1 MAYTGKDAS
10 GATIS
15 FLSSTEGSDLVP
27 HIVYVGKGA
36 LPKASFTRPADTTA
50 YAAGDVICD
59 STSAPTAFTI
69 AVGRIVDGVGLIN
82 HASLS
87 ISTAQS
93 TKLDAEV
100 WLFDTAYQ
108 TSNDNAAFAP
118 SDNAADGS
126 GNLANVLAVIPFG
139 NGPIIGSGNVYYSAP
154 VNRMF
159 KCASGTQN
167 IYWALVARNAYTPT
181 SGEIYTLRLACIQ
194 Y

>member
-1 MAYTGKDAS
+1 MAYTGRDAD
-10 GATIS
+10 GNTIS
-15 FLSSTEGSDLVP
+15 YLSDAEGSDLRP
-27 HIVYVGKGA
+27 FIVYVGKA
-36 LPKASFTRPADTTA
+36 TLPISSFARPADTTA
-50 YAAGDVICD
+50 YAAGDVICN

-69 AVGRIVDGVGLIN
+69 QVGRIADGLGLIN

-87 ISTAQS
+87 INTAQS

-100 WLFDTAYQ
+100 WLFDAAYATA
-108 TSNDNAAFAP
+108 NDNAAWTP
-118 SDNAADGS
+118 SDNAVDGS
-126 GNLANVLAVIPFG
+126 GNLASVLAVIPFG
-139 NGPIIGSGNVYYSAP
+139 NGPIIGNGNVYYSAP

-159 KCASGTQN
+159 KCASGTDD